1 MEIITFERGVD
12 RVIRDNNFY
21 KNVIV
26 FGFLALVLILSSC
39 ESKDY
44 EDNIDKLSHF
54 IEDNMR
60 SDLGGIYTN
69 YIDSENEGA
78 ITKGH
83 DILSESIG
91 LDLQISIAE
100 KNKEKFDDV
109 VEYIRE
115 YWLDEN
121 NIVYW
126 RLDEKTGERGN
137 VNASIDDLRIIRA
150 LLDGYKLWGD
160 EEYLSLSKNME
171 RGISNYNL
179 WDSYILDHNGAN
191 LVISLFYQD
200 FKTMNYLEDYNIFWK
215 EIKENSLDIV
225 QNGYIGD
232 EFPFYYS
239 SYDLQKSNYIKKDE
253 INMIE
258 TLVTVFHLSEVNRVK
273 DETMKWLKDSIE
285 KGPIYSHYR
294 NGDWVAIT
302 QRESTA
308 VYALIAR
315 IANNEGDKELRVLA
329 IDRMKQF
336 QIQEDRHVLNGAFGD
351 RETAEIYS
359 FDLLQAMLA
368 YLGG

>member
-1 MEIITFERGVD
+1 MITFERGVD

-26 FGFLALVLILSSC
+26 FGFVALVLLLSSC

-44 EDNIDKLSHF
+44 EDNIEKLSHF

-69 YIDSENEGA
+69 YIDSENEGV

-91 LDLQISIAE
+91 LDLQVSILE
-100 KNKEKFDDV
+100 KDKKKFDDA
-109 VEYIRE
+109 VEYIEE
-115 YWLDEN
+115 YWLDEK
-121 NIVYW
+121 NILYW
-126 RLDEKTGERGN
+126 RLDEKTGEHGN

-150 LLDGYKLWGD
+150 LLDGYGLWGD

-200 FKTMNYLEDYNIFWK
+200 FKTMEYLEDYNVFWK
-215 EIKENSLDIV
+215 KVKNNGLDIV
-225 QNGYIGD
+225 QNGYIED

-239 SYDLQKSNYIKKDE
+239 SYDLQKLNYIKKDE

-273 DETMKWLKDSIE
+273 DETINWLRKNI
-285 KGPIYSHYR
+285 KNGPIYSHYR
-294 NGDWVAIT
+294 NGDWVAVT

-315 IANNEGDKELRVLA
+315 IANNVGDEELKMLA
-329 IDRMKQF
+329 IDRMGKF
-336 QIQEDRHVLNGAFGD
+336 QIKEDRHILDGAFGD
-351 RETAEIYS
+351 IDTEEIYS